1 MAKRTVKIVADESG
15 ELTLDGEKT
24 ELPEDSDE
32 LRALAELDPGGDITF
47 QIWKTMPINEKGFVG
62 QLTASELTVEKIQQ
76 EFGKGRYRVRGI
88 RSNGTYA
95 KQTTID
101 IARDPKGS
109 ASAVSAQAATP
120 MQDYIAFIDARE
132 ARSSQNMREWATIL
146 APLGAAL
153 IPALIGNK
161 GPTLAELTTTLTN
174 LKSLN
179 GGNDSSLGKIE
190 EVTKLIEAVRGIGG
204 DEKTGSTWVDLIRDG
219 VKELGPAIGAIVAT
233 RLPGISA
240 PPAALPKLATP
251 PAAAPAAVPAPTPEG
266 KDPMSELLSWLRE
279 QLEGLVTQAKRNS
292 DPNLY
297 ADVVLDNLPDG
308 VDPAML
314 KNFLAKSDWWASL
327 TMFYPPVRPHAK
339 WFTDCRQALL
349 AGLEEML
356 APPAEP
362 TPVADAMP
370 FDTEASAD
378 E

>member
-1 MAKRTVKIVADESG
+1 MAKRTVKIVADDSG
-15 ELTLDGEKT
+15 ELTLDGEKS

-62 QLTASELTVEKIQQ
+62 QLTASELTVENIQQ

-109 ASAVSAQAATP
+109 APAVSAQAATP

-204 DEKTGSTWVDLIRDG
+204 DDKTGSTWVDLIRDG

-233 RLPGISA
+233 RIPGVSA
-240 PPAALPKLATP
+240 PPAALPKPATP
-251 PAAAPAAVPAPTPEG
+251 PAAAPTPTPEG
-266 KDPMSELLSWLRE
+266 KDPMSELLSWL
-279 QLEGLVTQAKRNS
+279 
-292 DPNLY
+292 
-297 ADVVLDNLPDG
+297 
-308 VDPAML
+308 
-314 KNFLAKSDWWASL
+314 
-327 TMFYPPVRPHAK
+327 
-339 WFTDCRQALL
+339 
-349 AGLEEML
+349 
-356 APPAEP
+356 
-362 TPVADAMP
+362 
-370 FDTEASAD
+370 
-378 E
+378 